1 MADLDLEVF
10 ERKSAPIIVQSEGS
24 SFKVGITLDEENY
37 DLWSQIMEMHIV
49 EKEKLSF
56 IHGNSQPP
64 TKKDDGYEKW
74 YADNQKVKRWLL
86 ISMSPEIMN

>member
-1 MADLDLEVF
+1 MADLDSEVF
-10 ERKSAPIIVQSEGS
+10 ESISTPIIIQSEGS
-24 SFKVGITLDEENY
+24 LFKAGITLDEAN
-37 DLWSQIMEMHIV
+37 DHLWSQIMEMHIV

-86 ISMSPEIMN
+86 ISMSLEIMK